1 MAIHRNTLVI
11 ADGEAKRPNAPSHV
25 GPNPLS
31 PYAGFE
37 RAIAR
42 AQARDVLVGLWK
54 TAIAATAV
62 DEAMSH
68 VGRDAPIEALIR
80 EALRRCPKPL
90 A

>member
-1 MAIHRNTLVI
+1 M
-11 ADGEAKRPNAPSHV
+11 P
-25 GPNPLS
+25 
-31 PYAGFE
+31 
-37 RAIAR
+37 
-42 AQARDVLVGLWK
+42 
-54 TAIAATAV
+54 AIAATAV